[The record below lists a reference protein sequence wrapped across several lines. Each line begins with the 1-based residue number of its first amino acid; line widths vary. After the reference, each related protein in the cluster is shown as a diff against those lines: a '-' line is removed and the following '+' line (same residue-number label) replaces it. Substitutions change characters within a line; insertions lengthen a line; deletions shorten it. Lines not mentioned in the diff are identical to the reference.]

1 MYRKEYYEKNRDKFK
16 EYHSRYYG
24 KHKEQVKEY
33 QKKYF
38 QENKEDVYEKQK
50 EWRNNNKDKWIKAI
64 GDSRKR
70 RIERMR
76 EEGITNPWGV
86 LMRGSKPKYR
96 KED

>member
-16 EYHSRYYG
+16 GYSQKYREKNLGRL
-24 KHKEQVKEY
+24 KEY

-38 QENKEDVYEKQK
+38 QENKEDIYEKQK
-50 EWRNNNKDKWIKAI
+50 EWRKNNKEKWIKAI
-64 GDSRKR
+64 GDSRRR